1 MKEKKEPG
9 RFSIKFNPSDPTHKA
24 AIDLLNQQSPR
35 GKAQFIANAVLHYIH
50 CPETPDI
57 MQPMTANRVSI
68 EAVVLD
74 ILQQQQITSGGH
86 SDTHLLSTSA
96 PPQSILS
103 SPHIAGNKSSSD
115 ETKLDTAS
123 LSAISD
129 TLAAFRRH

>member
-1 MKEKKEPG
+1 MNEKKEPG
-9 RFSIKFNPSDPTHKA
+9 RFSIKFNPSDPAHKVT
-24 AIDLLNQQSPR
+24 IDLLNRQSPR

-57 MQPMTANRVSI
+57 MQPLPADKETI
-68 EAVVLD
+68 EAVVLN
-74 ILQQQQITSGGH
+74 ILQQQQIASGGH
-86 SDTHLLSTSA
+86 SGIHL
-96 PPQSILS
+96 PPDSVPPHSIPPA
-103 SPHIAGNKSSSD
+103 PHITENISPTD